1 MLSTHSFNA
10 LLKTLEEPPPHV
22 KFLLATTDPQKL
34 PATVLSR
41 CLQFNLKN
49 MPPEQ
54 IVGHLGKVLEQEMVS
69 FEEPAL
75 WLLGRAAAGS
85 MRDALSLTD
94 QAIAFGSGKVDEA
107 DVRSML
113 GSVDLSFIY
122 QLLEA
127 LCEGEPTRLLDV
139 VAHMG
144 EHAPDFEGGL
154 DELLSLIHRVAM
166 AQVVP
171 DAIDN
176 SWGDAERVGQIASAI
191 TAEDAQLFYQIALN
205 GKRDIGLAPDPRGGF
220 EMTLLRML
228 AFRPAA
234 VIDESLGPEDLQ
246 AVVQQEQ
253 PSAAVEVGTQAKKPH
268 EVPQPAVAPLE
279 STPVESRPVR
289 PAPVEPI
296 PVVPEPVVSKS
307 VEQAPVEQAPIMP
320 AGAIALADL
329 IPANWPQLLE
339 SLGLLGIVYN
349 IASHCD
355 LRSNDN
361 GALEFVLDAGN
372 ASLFNDSHNDKIRL
386 ALENYFGHPLSVC
399 IVPGDV
405 QRETPAM
412 RQARLAQERQREAVA
427 SIEGDPQL
435 QKLIARFDGELDR
448 SSIVPTDM

>member
-1 MLSTHSFNA
+1 
-10 LLKTLEEPPPHV
+10 
-22 KFLLATTDPQKL
+22 
-34 PATVLSR
+34 
-41 CLQFNLKN
+41 
-49 MPPEQ
+49 
-54 IVGHLGKVLEQEMVS
+54 
-69 FEEPAL
+69 
-75 WLLGRAAAGS
+75 
-85 MRDALSLTD
+85 
-94 QAIAFGSGKVDEA
+94 
-107 DVRSML
+107 
-113 GSVDLSFIY
+113 
-122 QLLEA
+122 
-127 LCEGEPTRLLDV
+127 
-139 VAHMG
+139 MG

-220 EMTLLRML
+220 EMILLRML

-246 AVVQQEQ
+246 PVAQPNQ
-253 PSAAVEVGTQAKKPH
+253 PSAAVEVGTQVKKPH
-268 EVPQPAVAPLE
+268 KAPQPAVAPLGQ
-279 STPVESRPVR
+279 TPVEQRPVD
-289 PAPVEPI
+289 PAPVAP
-296 PVVPEPVVSKS
+296 
-307 VEQAPVEQAPIMP
+307 APVQPTPVMP
-320 AGAIALADL
+320 AGAVALADL
-329 IPANWPQLLE
+329 NPENWPQLLE
-339 SLGLLGIVYN
+339 SLGLVGIVYN

-355 LRSNDN
+355 LCSNDN
-361 GALEFVLDAGN
+361 GTLEFVLDAGN

-412 RQARLAQERQREAVA
+412 RKARLAQERQREAIA

-435 QKLIARFDGELDR
+435 QKLIAHFDGELDR
-448 SSIVPTDM
+448 SSIVPTDI